1 MKAHIV
7 GIALGRFN
15 PSGTARLSSLLVLS
29 FGLSIATLGDTQ
41 AADVAENERDV
52 LKAGMIIND
61 CADCPE
67 MVVVPAGSFEMGS
80 EHVIFERESPVHRV
94 TLGTFAI
101 GRTEVTQSQWQ
112 AVMGSKPSRL
122 DYCGSICPI
131 FKVSW
136 EDAQEF
142 IRRLNAKTGKKYRL
156 PNEAE
161 WEYAC
166 RAGSRN
172 EYCGDDNVAN
182 VANYFDVTKGHL
194 TQKNRPAD
202 AERVAKKA
210 SNAWG
215 LHDMSGN
222 LNEWVQDC
230 WHENYDGAPTD
241 GSAWTTGNCEIRV
254 IRGGSWL
261 NLPQNVRA
269 TSRFRAHKTE
279 AKSTIGF
286 RLVREI
292 P

>member
-15 PSGTARLSSLLVLS
+15 PSGTTQLSFLLVLS
-29 FGLSIATLGDTQ
+29 FGLSIATLGVTQ
-41 AADVAENERDV
+41 AADVAEIERDG

-80 EHVIFERESPVHRV
+80 EHVLFERESPVHLV
-94 TLGTFAI
+94 TLVSFAI
-101 GRTEVTQSQWQ
+101 SRTEVTQSQWQ

-122 DYCGSICPI
+122 DYCGSICPVV
-131 FKVSW
+131 KVSW

-142 IRRLNAKTGKKYRL
+142 IRHLNAKTGMKYRL
-156 PNEAE
+156 PSEAE

-194 TQKNRPAD
+194 TSKNPSVD
-202 AERVAKKA
+202 AKRVASKA

-222 LNEWVQDC
+222 LEEWVQDC

-241 GSAWTTGNCEIRV
+241 GSAWTTGNCEMRV
-254 IRGGSWL
+254 VRGGSWL

-269 TSRFRAHKTE
+269 TSRFWAHKTK
-279 AKSTIGF
+279 ADSTIGF